1 MGTLSVQ
8 AENYLKAIWN
18 AAEWSDKPVSTG
30 TLAARLE
37 VAPSSATEAVKKL
50 VDAGLV
56 SHARYGAVELTDE
69 GRVAALQMVRKHR
82 LIETFLVEY
91 LGYSWDL
98 VHVEAEVLEHAVS
111 DHFVE
116 QLADRLGQP
125 LRDPHGDPIPLADG
139 TLPPMT
145 AVLLADAEVG
155 VALRVAQVSDD
166 DSALLRYL
174 GGLGIGLDSEVVV
187 SARQDAAGTLT
198 LAHGAAETTIG
209 AAAARAVRVEPLAA
223 SA

>member
-1 MGTLSVQ
+1 MANLSVQ

-18 AAEWSDKPVSTG
+18 AAEWSDKPVSIG
-30 TLAARLE
+30 ILAARVE
-37 VAPSSATEAVKKL
+37 VAPSSASEAVKKL
-50 VDAGLV
+50 VEAGLV
-56 SHARYGAVELTDE
+56 SHAKYGSIELTDT

-111 DHFVE
+111 DHFVD

-125 LRDPHGDPIPLADG
+125 TRDPHGDPIPLADG

-145 AVLLADAEVG
+145 AVLLADAEIGAAV
-155 VALRVAQVSDD
+155 RVVQVSDD
-166 DSALLRYL
+166 DSELLRYFA
-174 GGLGIGLDSEVVV
+174 GLGIGLDTELSVAERHA
-187 SARQDAAGTLT
+187 SAGTIT
-198 LAHGAAETTIG
+198 VEHQGSPVTIG
-209 AAAARAVRVEPLAA
+209 VAAARAVRVEPHPA
-223 SA
+223 